1 MKKIGIDAIAYS
13 LPANQLPIKSLAV
26 ARGIVPEKLSVGLGL
41 EAMAVCSPEETV
53 DRLAADAVVNL
64 IQQNNI
70 DPKHIGKLYLGTESA
85 LDGAK
90 PTMTYALNRVERSLG
105 LEGSSAFNHTDVVDM
120 TFACIAAFDAM
131 LLCADWIRSAPGQGR
146 MAIIV
151 GADIAKYD
159 LQSSG
164 EYTQG
169 AGAVAILLKEDPRI
183 LVLGETVGVGMKS
196 EVDFYKPLRPFQKL
210 QALKDAAALLG
221 VELSDNHLAE
231 KISEAEAARAEN
243 IAKNPTQLNVDADQS
258 LWSIP
263 GEVLKISRTEP
274 VFDGYFSNECYR
286 ARLEEA
292 IDHYKTQVLS
302 WSVASWTTWIFHQ
315 PYAYQGRRMAVRFWM
330 DTILRPMI
338 EAGDGADL
346 DSMGLTDL
354 RGLTWSDIRENADL
368 EKTIAK
374 SAAYKSFVAAV
385 IAPGER
391 ASAQLGNL
399 YTGSVLM
406 SLLSVLADAHE
417 RGLVLGGKTAG
428 FFAYGSGSKGKVVE
442 GVFVEGCEK
451 SVAAVSLFGDLASR
465 KVIDFE
471 TYVRWHA

>member
-53 DRLAADAVVNL
+53 DRLAADAVVKL

-90 PTMTYALNRVERSLG
+90 PTMTYALNHVERSLG

-169 AGAVAILLKEDPRI
+169 AGAVAILLKEHPRI
-183 LVLGETVGVGMKS
+183 LILGETVGVGMKS
-196 EVDFYKPLRPFQKL
+196 EVDFYKPLRRFQKL

-221 VELSDNHLAE
+221 VELSDNDLAE
-231 KISEAEAARAEN
+231 KISEAEAARAQS

-286 ARLEEA
+286 QRLEEA
-292 IDHYKTQVLS
+292 IAHYQAQVS
-302 WSVASWTTWIFHQ
+302 GWSVASWTTWIFHQ

-330 DTILRPMI
+330 DAILRPMV
-338 EAGDGADL
+338 EAGDVANFEPMGLADL
-346 DSMGLTDL
+346 Q
-354 RGLTWSDIRENADL
+354 GLTWSDIRENADL